1 MECEIFFDSGAVD
14 ARRAAGPP
22 RSIHGGSNLQSGGG
36 WEGIASGGDPL
47 FYAVMLL
54 CDHTLRPLAGPK
66 HWPQDGAPGGMRW
79 GMSQDRV
86 AAPKTRCYRPRERS

>member
-1 MECEIFFDSGAVD
+1 
-14 ARRAAGPP
+14 
-22 RSIHGGSNLQSGGG
+22 
-36 WEGIASGGDPL
+36 
-47 FYAVMLL
+47 MLL

-86 AAPKTRCYRPRERS
+86 AAPSTHVVTVPGKDRDAFPGYRLACASHSHGSVQRYFVFSGIRGLREAPRGSHEGGNECAQ